1 MKLDKAFTTLPRR
14 GTSATLTIA
23 LILTAGLLVGCD
35 TSVRHDFGRVT
46 GPNTIVGS
54 GNVIS
59 ESRTVGGYN
68 GVSLSGAGRLIV
80 DRNGFDS
87 LTITA
92 EENIMPHLT
101 SQVAGG
107 LLDLGVEPGTSINTS
122 REILYEVS
130 ARTFDELRISGA
142 GDAEAM
148 GIDSRYFRVNLS
160 GAANV
165 TAFGTADEQEI
176 TISGAG
182 RYDAEGTATRITTIT
197 VSGAAFAR
205 LRVSGQLN
213 VHISGA
219 GAVEYY
225 GDPVLHVT
233 GDGSVRRMGP

>member
-1 MKLDKAFTTLPRR
+1 MKLDKTSTT
-14 GTSATLTIA
+14 TSATLTVA
-23 LILTAGLLVGCD
+23 LILTAGLLIGCD
-35 TSVRHDFGRVT
+35 TNVRHDFGRVT
-46 GPNTIVGS
+46 GPNTIVGA

-59 ESRTVGGYN
+59 ESRTASGFN

-80 DRNGFDS
+80 DRNGFES

-92 EENIMPHLT
+92 EENILPHLT
-101 SQVAGG
+101 SRVSGG
-107 LLDLGVEPGTSINTS
+107 LLDLGVESGKSVNTS

-130 ARTFDELRISGA
+130 AKRFDELRISGA
-142 GDAEAM
+142 GDAETM
-148 GIDSRYFRVNLS
+148 GVDSRYFRVNLS

-165 TAFGTADEQEI
+165 TAFGAADEQEV

-182 RYDAEGTATRITTIT
+182 RYDAEGLASRIATIN

>member
-1 MKLDKAFTTLPRR
+1 MKLDKSFRS
-14 GTSATLTIA
+14 SAALRLASA
-23 LILTAGLLVGCD
+23 LILAGLLVGCD
-35 TSVRHDFGRVT
+35 TNIRHDLRRVT

-59 ESRTVGGYN
+59 ESRTVSGFN

-80 DRNGFDS
+80 DRNGFES

-92 EENIMPHLT
+92 EENILPHLT
-101 SQVAGG
+101 SRVSGG
-107 LLDLGVEPGTSINTS
+107 LLDLGVETGKSVNTN

-130 ARTFDELRISGA
+130 ASRFDELRISGA

-165 TAFGTADEQEI
+165 TAFGEADEQEV

-182 RYDAEGTATRITTIT
+182 RYDAEGVSSRIATIT